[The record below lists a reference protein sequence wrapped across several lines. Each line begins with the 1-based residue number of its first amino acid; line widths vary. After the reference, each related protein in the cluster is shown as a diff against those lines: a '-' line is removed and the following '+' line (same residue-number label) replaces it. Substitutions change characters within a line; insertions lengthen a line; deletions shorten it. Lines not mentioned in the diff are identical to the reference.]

1 MSAGRHEPAVAA
13 NVAYLIDTMA
23 CDTAGT
29 QKQLLE
35 TIRRLDRTRYNPLLV
50 CLWESPWM
58 RTADLPCETVSLGHR
73 GFLKPGFPGV
83 VRRLACL
90 YDERGID
97 LVQVFFD
104 EAIFVGWMGALQ
116 ARRRPVLVSSR
127 RDMGLGAANQ
137 PWYHRLFPLALPL
150 VNRDFAA
157 ILANSE
163 MVKLHAARRE
173 RTATSRYRVV
183 RNGVAFPPPAVSG
196 QTAPVAAGGV
206 GVACVASLTPVK
218 RHDVLLR
225 AWARLP
231 RTGDSGAPH
240 LYLLGD
246 GPERARLE
254 ALAAELG
261 LDGTVTFAGA
271 VTDVVA
277 WLRSVDVGV
286 LCSDREGLSNAIL
299 EYMAC
304 GLPVVATAVGGNP
317 ELVDAGNGVLVPP
330 GDDAALGVALAHLVA
345 DEGERRRLGGASL
358 GRIRDNYAWDRA
370 MSSLMDCY
378 DDLLGIAPCVKTGSS
393 A

>member
-1 MSAGRHEPAVAA
+1 MSVGRHDPAVAA
-13 NVAYLIDTMA
+13 NVAYVIDTMA

-58 RTADLPCETVSLGHR
+58 ATADLPCETVSLGHR
-73 GFLKPGFPGV
+73 GFLKPGFPAV
-83 VRRLACL
+83 VRRLTRL
-90 YDERGID
+90 YDDRGID
-97 LVQVFFD
+97 LVQIFFD
-104 EAIFVGWMGALQ
+104 EAIFVGWLGALK

-127 RDMGLGAANQ
+127 RDMGLGSANQ

-163 MVKLHAARRE
+163 QVKLHAARRE
-173 RTATSRYRVV
+173 RTPVSRYRVV
-183 RNGVAFPPPAVSG
+183 RNGVALPPPTLNR
-196 QTAPVAAGGV
+196 QPPTVAAGGV
-206 GVACVASLTPVK
+206 AVACVASLTPVK

-231 RTGDSGAPH
+231 HPGAGGSAH
-240 LYLLGD
+240 LYLLGE
-246 GPERARLE
+246 GPERPRLE
-254 ALAAELG
+254 ALVAELG
-261 LDGTVTFAGA
+261 LGGTVTFTGA
-271 VTDVVA
+271 VADVFE
-277 WLRSVDVGV
+277 WLRGVDAGV

-317 ELVDAGNGVLVPP
+317 ELVDARNGVLVPA
-330 GDDAALGVALAHLVA
+330 GNDVVLGAALARLVA
-345 DEGERRRLGGASL
+345 DEGQRRRLGAASL
-358 GRIRDNYAWDRA
+358 SRIHKYYAWDRA
-370 MSSLMDCY
+370 MDSLMDCY
-378 DDLLGIAPCVKTGSS
+378 DELLGIEPRVKTDFS